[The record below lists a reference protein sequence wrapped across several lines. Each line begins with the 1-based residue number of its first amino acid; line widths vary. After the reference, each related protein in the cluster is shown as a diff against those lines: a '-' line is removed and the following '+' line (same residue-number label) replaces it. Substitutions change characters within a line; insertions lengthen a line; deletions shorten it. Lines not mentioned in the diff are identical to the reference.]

1 MTRLTQAQEAI
12 REKARELAEA
22 VIAPRAAEVDRQ
34 EAYPWDNCRALCE
47 AGFFGMT
54 LPREYGGPGL
64 GFLEVALVI
73 EEMARVCGVTGRIAV
88 EANMGAVTA
97 IMAYGSE
104 AQKQLAARQVL
115 GGDKPAICITE
126 PAAGSPAPEMTTR
139 AARQGDRHVLNGRTH
154 WINGGGVAPHH
165 LLFPRAFAS
174 HLAQSIGGHHA
185 A

>member
-1 MTRLTQAQEAI
+1 MRISDWSSDVCSSDL
-12 REKARELAEA
+12 
-22 VIAPRAAEVDRQ
+22 AEVDRQ

-126 PAAGSPAPEMTTR
+126 PRSEEHTSE
-139 AARQGDRHVLNGRTH
+139 L
-154 WINGGGVAPHH
+154 
-165 LLFPRAFAS
+165 
-174 HLAQSIGGHHA
+174 QSLMRISYVVFCL
-185 A
+185 